1 MAVLLQCCI
10 VPHVHFLPPRV
21 STNSIL
27 RSTTFKTSHSRIRL
41 GGGFVGGVS
50 EEGDKPNSDKLN
62 SKDPESD
69 NNPAGS
75 FSVKLAVA
83 MGMAVAL
90 TLLSIRINPP
100 SFAVQCSADATS
112 PSAVGFN
119 FQAFGYRVLLPEY
132 APGWLYFWLLMA
144 AGCGLFVSEEA
155 LNIWVGVSL
164 SRLLLMD
171 GTWQSFSASFS
182 RNAPYIVSTILWVYW
197 GVCISDMVPF
207 YLGKLFRQANA
218 SDEVYSKLGI
228 GKDKVLKITQVVRKY
243 GNFIGFVER
252 FSIGMRNPTAFVAGA
267 LARSNKSH
275 NTVTFYLCKKCREF
289 RQSVSLQVCALVV

>member
-10 VPHVHFLPPRV
+10 VPHVHFLPPRL

-41 GGGFVGGVS
+41 GGGFVSGVGGVS
-50 EEGDKPNSDKLN
+50 EEGDKPNSDKLP
-62 SKDPESD
+62 SKDPESN

-75 FSVKLAVA
+75 FPVKLAVA

-100 SFAVQCSADATS
+100 SFAVQFSADATS

-267 LARSNKSH
+267 LASI
-275 NTVTFYLCKKCREF
+275 FL
-289 RQSVSLQVCALVV
+289 SVFCPNFT